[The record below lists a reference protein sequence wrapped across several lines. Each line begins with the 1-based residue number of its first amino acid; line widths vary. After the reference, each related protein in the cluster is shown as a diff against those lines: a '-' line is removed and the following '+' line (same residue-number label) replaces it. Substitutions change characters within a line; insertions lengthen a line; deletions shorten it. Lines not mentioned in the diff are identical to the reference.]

1 MGQYWSDTLKS
12 QTTGMLITCVTIN
25 SNINKKPNIILEVT
39 SERQFDFADNQELSC
54 KPISILEF

>member
-39 SERQFDFADNQELSC
+39 SERQFDFADNQELS
-54 KPISILEF
+54 